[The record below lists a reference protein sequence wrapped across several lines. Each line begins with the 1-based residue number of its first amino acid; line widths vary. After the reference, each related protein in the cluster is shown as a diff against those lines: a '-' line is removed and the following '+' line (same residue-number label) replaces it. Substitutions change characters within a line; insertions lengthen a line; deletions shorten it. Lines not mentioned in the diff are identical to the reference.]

1 MNVGVGIGE
10 GVGVGVAVGVAL
22 GVGVGVGT
30 GTFAGAALITTPLF
44 HTNFFPCLTQVYL
57 RPLSIVVC
65 PAFLHAEPA
74 LIAALDGSE
83 TTRDSAIAALTAK
96 VRRFISIPS
105 DQPNRNQSWPTPPT
119 FVTGDQ
125 SVFHTAKPALK
136 AKKKEA
142 LGD

>member
-1 MNVGVGIGE
+1 
-10 GVGVGVAVGVAL
+10 VGVGVALGVGIGVGVAL

-30 GTFAGAALITTPLF
+30 FTGAALMTTPLF

-57 RPLSIVVC
+57 RPLSIVVS

-74 LIAALDGSE
+74 LTAALEGRVI
-83 TTRDSAIAALTAK
+83 TRDSAIAALTAK
-96 VRRFISIPS
+96 ARRFISIPFAL
-105 DQPNRNQSWPTPPT
+105 PNRTQSWPTPPT

-136 AKKKEA
+136 ANKKEA
-142 LGD
+142 LSD